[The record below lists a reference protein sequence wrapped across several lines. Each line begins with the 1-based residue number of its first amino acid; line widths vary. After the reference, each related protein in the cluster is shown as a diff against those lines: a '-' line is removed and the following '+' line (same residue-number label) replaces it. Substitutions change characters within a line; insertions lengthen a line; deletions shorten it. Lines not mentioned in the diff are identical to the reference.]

1 MIGSYVKTTVRLPAP
16 LLKKAKAVAAREG
29 TTLRALLEEG
39 LRESVARRKK
49 MRRFRLRDGSVKG
62 EGLQP
67 GVDLSDWE
75 QIRSLIYE
83 GRGG

>member
-1 MIGSYVKTTVRLPAP
+1 MKTTVELSTP
-16 LLKKAKAVAAREG
+16 LLKEAKAVAAREG

-49 MRRFRLRDGSVKG
+49 AGRFRLRDGSFKG
-62 EGLQP
+62 KGLQP
-67 GVDLSDWE
+67 GIDLSNWE